1 MVFATTPFSNIVSQ
15 TKCHF
20 YSSTHLSDS
29 FTRTVRL
36 RSSVEL
42 SSHLELDT
50 AAAQPPRRRPGLATA
65 ASQGHP
71 GRASA
76 GAQTS
81 PLPPPEPRPR
91 HRRSPRP
98 SRPRRRRRPS
108 SGIATAADRAQALP
122 PPSPELRHR
131 HRRRP
136 SPSRP
141 PRRPLH
147 PGYQFN
153 GVLLC
158 CLATTT

>member
-1 MVFATTPFSNIVSQ
+1 MGIRPSDKSYLPVRHYQMWLSPQCHRGNGLRHNAIFKYCFTDKMPFLLFNTFI
-15 TKCHF
+15 
-20 YSSTHLSDS
+20 
-29 FTRTVRL
+29 TVRL

-50 AAAQPPRRRPGLATA
+50 AAAQAPRRRPGLATA
-65 ASQGHP
+65 AGQGHP

-131 HRRRP
+131 
-136 SPSRP
+136 
-141 PRRPLH
+141 
-147 PGYQFN
+147 
-153 GVLLC
+153 
-158 CLATTT
+158 